1 MCYVKSWKS
10 SNMIS
15 SNYVD
20 LMVSVGRPYM
30 STSTYVPTFLSER
43 NWPAMTC
50 RAHSTV
56 QYSTVQYSTAQYS
69 TVQYSTVQYST
80 DLHGALRG
88 DHAVHRGLGE
98 GVELLVLSPH
108 EVWLQ
113 QVAAVAVIFELALN
127 KDVYLAALD

>member
-1 MCYVKSWKS
+1 MCHVKSWTS
-10 SNMIS
+10 SN
-15 SNYVD
+15 NYVD

-56 QYSTVQYSTAQYS
+56 QYSTAQH
-69 TVQYSTVQYST
+69 ST

-98 GVELLVLSPH
+98 GVELLVLSSH

-127 KDVYLAALD
+127 KHVYLAALD